1 MIILFFGS
9 CARALAEGN
18 YSGLSSNSE
27 GIITPL
33 VALARNGTDDQKA
46 RAAHALWK
54 VARDDDDKVAISQAG
69 GITPLVAL
77 ARDGTDE
84 QKTYATGALRHL
96 AVNADNNVSISRAN
110 VGTREKSKKLAGSG
124 GEGGVEAKGA
134 RARARAKA
142 EVTLKAKI
150 AEAAEAEAEATKAE
164 AEAET
169 ARLAAKAAAE
179 AEAEAARAE
188 ARAEARTEAGA
199 EARARLATA
208 KAEAEAEV
216 VAKVNADAKGGK
228 KMGLAPPREARVAE
242 EAPWLKRLRASGVKF
257 KMDQLDE
264 PYLPWEKA
272 QAATNSHSEEHGVS
286 AEAGAEAR
294 AYHYDAETPSDAV
307 EAGSEQDDSTNSWK
321 RFYQE

>member
-1 MIILFFGS
+1 MEAHGCAVIILFFGS

-33 VALARNGTDDQKA
+33 VALARSGTDDQKA
-46 RAAHALWK
+46 RAALALWK

-179 AEAEAARAE
+179 AEAEA
-188 ARAEARTEAGA
+188 